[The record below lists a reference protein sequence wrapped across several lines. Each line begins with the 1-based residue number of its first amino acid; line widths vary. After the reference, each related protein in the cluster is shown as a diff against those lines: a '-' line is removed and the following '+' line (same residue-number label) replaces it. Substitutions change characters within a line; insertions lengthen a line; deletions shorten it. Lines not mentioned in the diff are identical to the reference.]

1 MKMKNKL
8 GTRQLPTAE
17 LLLDGCEVELAITFS
32 GMGREGWSKTIKTF
46 VINNLQ
52 FIGPL
57 MFESAYDLNPMSRF
71 KNDTSNNSSSRVN
84 FIPEN
89 FVTYSQA
96 QLMGVEGRGIACI
109 SNMLTVTRIHNS
121 NSAVSAMR

>member
-1 MKMKNKL
+1 
-8 GTRQLPTAE
+8 
-17 LLLDGCEVELAITFS
+17 
-32 GMGREGWSKTIKTF
+32 
-46 VINNLQ
+46 
-52 FIGPL
+52 

-84 FIPEN
+84 FFPEN